1 MLKKGSVLQMH
12 NHPQYERRG
21 QRHHPGSVLSVCT
34 VLMLVFKNQI

>member
-21 QRHHPGSVLSVCT
+21 QRHHPGSVLKHRPECLHGPHVG
-34 VLMLVFKNQI
+34 V